1 MPLRGPAL
9 SPRREPH
16 HLALGIERIG
26 LVSLR
31 FPWIVALVLA
41 GLCIAAAF
49 GIGRIRI
56 GVPGLVEHEIDFSKA
71 EPGQLDIELKVDEPL
86 QLDRQNLPVPAGVER
101 QLVVSDDV
109 SAPLS
114 VREMRQ
120 FDCRHGLPAQ
130 RAGGLHPAMAGNDL
144 AVLGDQHRVGESKPA
159 DRRRYLLELLLRM
172 GPRIAR

>member
-49 GIGRIRI
+49 GIVRIRI
-56 GVPGLVEHEIDFSKA
+56 
-71 EPGQLDIELKVDEPL
+71 
-86 QLDRQNLPVPAGVER
+86 
-101 QLVVSDDV
+101 DD
-109 SAPLS
+109 
-114 VREMRQ
+114 
-120 FDCRHGLPAQ
+120 
-130 RAGGLHPAMAGNDL
+130 
-144 AVLGDQHRVGESKPA
+144 
-159 DRRRYLLELLLRM
+159 
-172 GPRIAR
+172 